1 MKNAPFFFVI
11 TSVYVM
17 KVTPSKL
24 DGCVNVTFL
33 NDPNVDVP
41 RCNIPNV
48 DYEALVDFV
57 EALSDVV
64 VGNTQGKDAEEYTIR
79 QNQGNL
85 VVKFYG
91 FEFLFPKDDFQ
102 ITEEFCYE
110 FFEMYGEPM
119 M

>member
-24 DGCVNVTFL
+24 DDCVNVTFL

-48 DYEALVDFV
+48 DYETLVDFV

-64 VGNTQGKDAEEYTIR
+64 VGDIHEKQAEQYTIR
-79 QNQGNL
+79 QNQDNL

-91 FEFLFPKDDFQ
+91 FEFLVPKDDFQ
-102 ITEEFCYE
+102 ITEKFCYD